1 MKRSALIMAWLLAGL
16 LAAGCGKHSDEQT
29 AQAVS
34 GTPAGG
40 LEPATAAAATAPEG
54 GGPVGSPSPE
64 AQGPASADSL
74 PPDIS
79 VSEPDSALTP
89 GKPLEIIARGTP
101 DVVAVTLWDGI
112 GGKQPMSYDSE
123 AKVWRGFYRVPIG
136 SKRERVG
143 LSVTA
148 KNGAGKWRRV
158 WVTLDVVQEAPA
170 SKPEPAPGS

>member
-1 MKRSALIMAWLLAGL
+1 MKRNALIMASLLAGL
-16 LAAGCGKHSDEQT
+16 LAAGCGQHSDDQT
-29 AQAVS
+29 AQAVG

-40 LEPATAAAATAPEG
+40 VEAAAAAPAPAATDVA
-54 GGPVGSPSPE
+54 GPLSE
-64 AQGPASADSL
+64 RKGPASADSL

-101 DVVAVTLWDGI
+101 DVVEVTLWDGI
-112 GGKQPMSYDSE
+112 GSKQPMSYDSE

-136 SKRERVG
+136 THRERVG
-143 LSVTA
+143 LSLTA

-158 WVTLDVVQEAPA
+158 WVTLSVAQEAPA
-170 SKPEPAPGS
+170 SKPAPTPGS